1 MLLFSDRK
9 KLEQAYYSYC
19 EEVEREQDVKI
30 LDCPQS
36 VVTFLMVNGLLN
48 EDKVKEFLNNYEEEL
63 LWLEFISGCTSGKE
77 CRSCIK
83 ENIEFHVGEE

>member
-19 EEVEREQDVKI
+19 EEVEREHDIKI

-36 VVTFLMVNGLLN
+36 VVTFLMVNGLLK
-48 EDKVKEFLNNYEEEL
+48 EDKVKDFLNNYEEEL
-63 LWLEFISGCTSGKE
+63 L
-77 CRSCIK
+77 
-83 ENIEFHVGEE
+83 

>member
-9 KLEQAYYSYC
+9 KLEEAYYSYC
-19 EEVEREQDVKI
+19 EEVERDHDIKI

-48 EDKVKEFLNNYEEEL
+48 GNKVKEFLNNYEEEL
-63 LWLEFISGCTSGKE
+63 L
-77 CRSCIK
+77 
-83 ENIEFHVGEE
+83 

>member
-48 EDKVKEFLNNYEEEL
+48 ENKVKDFLSKEE
-63 LWLEFISGCTSGKE
+63 WL
-77 CRSCIK
+77 
-83 ENIEFHVGEE
+83 